1 MRKLI
6 LTLTLALFTSIAVA
20 TEIVA
25 TVVFENLTEKELK
38 SGQFTI
44 IDLNRKIEIS
54 KAESFKITL
63 PEIGKYQFSFVSNN
77 FTVYIFYPARINK
90 RKNTITVRL
99 MEKKELKNG
108 GIYSFPMNLETDL
121 TDEQIEQRIENG
133 ILNFI
138 MHGIDSSM
146 PKEYVEFKE
155 KYGIGLVK
163 ENCVI
168 DPLSFKK
175 ATENNQMIFDFL
187 NRKYG
192 YEWQTELKTK
202 PFGIK

>member
-6 LTLTLALFTSIAVA
+6 LTLTLALFTSIAFA

-38 SGQFTI
+38 SGEFTI
-44 IDLNRKIEIS
+44 IDLNKKIEIS

-63 PEIGKYQFSFVSNN
+63 PEKGKYKFSFVSDD
-77 FTVYIFYPARINK
+77 FTAYTSYPTRINK

-99 MEKKELKNG
+99 IEKTDFKSD

-133 ILNFI
+133 TLNFI
-138 MHGIDSSM
+138 IHGIDSSI
-146 PKEYVEFKE
+146 PKEYVDFKE
-155 KYGIGLVK
+155 KYGIGLIK
-163 ENCVI
+163 KNCVI
-168 DPLSFKK
+168 DPMSFKK

-187 NRKYG
+187 NKKYG
-192 YEWQTELKTK
+192 TEWQTELKTK